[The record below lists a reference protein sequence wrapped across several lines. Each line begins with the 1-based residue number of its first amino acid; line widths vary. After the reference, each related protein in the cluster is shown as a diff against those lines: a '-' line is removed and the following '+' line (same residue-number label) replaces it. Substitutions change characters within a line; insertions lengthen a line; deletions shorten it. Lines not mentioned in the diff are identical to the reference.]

1 MLMHVSMSSGTG
13 VQLASTLVEQNTPS
27 QTSVTVEEGQDGSQT
42 LSTSAVGDTS
52 LSQEDSSIIREATHE
67 SLIPLEEDP
76 HDLEE
81 LVEDDEDIGNI
92 DSMET
97 HQLLTAFAREMGRAD
112 QNLVNEMIEEAMES
126 VGSGHDSSGGG
137 ELNMSME
144 DSTSDLASVSDDDE
158 EDEEEEDEE
167 DELYEDNCNSAGEEV
182 VLL

>member
-1 MLMHVSMSSGTG
+1 MYVSISFGTG

-27 QTSVTVEEGQDGSQT
+27 HTSVAVEGGGQDGSQF
-42 LSTSAVGDTS
+42 LSTSAVGDTP
-52 LSQEDSSIIREATHE
+52 LSQEDHSVIREATHE

-92 DSMET
+92 DSMEP

-112 QNLVNEMIEEAMES
+112 QNLVNEIMEEAMES

-158 EDEEEEDEE
+158 EDEEEEE

-182 VLL
+182 HLL